1 RPDTALAAAPSAR
14 PTPGGSPRCSSSGAP
29 CRPSGEPCSAKTC
42 REILQPPI
50 VPQATWS
57 APLPLFH
64 CSSEIA
70 PSRSTSCRSAH
81 PQNSPNQGRVAKVGL
96 GSSATAGVRLIVWC
110 RDCSHQVEPDP

>member
-1 RPDTALAAAPSAR
+1 AAAPPAR
-14 PTPGGSPRCSSSGAP
+14 PTPGGSRRCSSSGAP

-96 GSSATAGVRLIVWC
+96 LSAGQCQTAAPLPVG
-110 RDCSHQVEPDP
+110 

>member
-1 RPDTALAAAPSAR
+1 
-14 PTPGGSPRCSSSGAP
+14 PTPGGSRRCSSSGAP
-29 CRPSGEPCSAKTC
+29 CRLSGEPCSAKTC

-81 PQNSPNQGRVAKVGL
+81 PQNSPNQGRVAKV
-96 GSSATAGVRLIVWC
+96 RLTKKGGRKRRGPTSRARGRSYSRERNRVSDRRRKTI
-110 RDCSHQVEPDP
+110 